1 MEAWNTIWLWWEFQ
15 SAMTS
20 NTFNYTV
27 LIDLEDISQWFS
39 NQCNRL
45 SGLLTSTWLS
55 KRQILEQF
63 QSDNWVCNRQVLWS
77 GIPHDKLLWIENVAA
92 PIGSLTA
99 TVLLAQSQGW
109 ESQSAFPSTTWTV
122 SSIRSLELPSD
133 RGAHNQKL
141 TWAMHRSTDYNGQEV
156 WIVWNFRR
164 EWRKIGHCED
174 KLH

>member
-1 MEAWNTIWLWWEFQ
+1 
-15 SAMTS
+15 MTS

-45 SGLLTSTWLS
+45 LGLLTSTWLS
-55 KRQILEQF
+55 KRQILEQS

-99 TVLLAQSQGW
+99 TVLLAQSQGKKVRVLSPPPP
-109 ESQSAFPSTTWTV
+109 ERFHPSGLVSYRAIEEPITKSLLGQCTV
-122 SSIRSLELPSD
+122 QRIIMVKRFGLYEISGE
-133 RGAHNQKL
+133 NEEK
-141 TWAMHRSTDYNGQEV
+141 
-156 WIVWNFRR
+156 
-164 EWRKIGHCED
+164 
-174 KLH
+174 